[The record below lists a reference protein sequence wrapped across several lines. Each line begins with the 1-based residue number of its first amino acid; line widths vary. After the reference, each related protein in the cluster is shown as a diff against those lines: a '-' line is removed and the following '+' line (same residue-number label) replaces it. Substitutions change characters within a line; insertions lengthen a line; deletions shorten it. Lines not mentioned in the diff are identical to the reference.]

1 MFVGFPYLSIYNPT
15 SLGLNKMRLKAMNL
29 TESFMRGNYEPAQ
42 SGRGK
47 LVLDDSHSLEDNG
60 FKRVTQVGIS
70 VRRIKQAHDGIT
82 F

>member
-1 MFVGFPYLSIYNPT
+1 MFVGFPHLSIDNPT
-15 SLGLNKMRLKAMNL
+15 GLGLNKLRLNAENL

-47 LVLDDSHSLEDNG
+47 LVLDDSHSLGDNE
-60 FKRVTQVGIS
+60 FRKVTQVGNP
-70 VRRIKQAHDGIT
+70 VRQIRQAHDGIT